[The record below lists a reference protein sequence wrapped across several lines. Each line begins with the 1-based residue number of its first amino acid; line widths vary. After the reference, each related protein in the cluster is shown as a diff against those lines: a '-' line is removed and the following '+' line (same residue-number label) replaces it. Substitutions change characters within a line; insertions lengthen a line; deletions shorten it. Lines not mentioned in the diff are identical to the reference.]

1 MNREWMSGTTMGMA
15 APPSGERIYAL
26 KSAQRLGRVNRIVG
40 DRNQQLIAPFTI
52 TGACNRVVFEIW
64 LETCL
69 IPTLRARDW
78 VVIDTATFHHG
89 GRIAELIDAA
99 DCKVIYLPPYS
110 PDLNRIEKCWAWL
123 KNRIRKQLRNSDDL
137 RHAMETVLKQA
148 TS

>member
-1 MNREWMSGTTMGMA
+1 MVMA

-26 KSAQRLGRVNRIVG
+26 KSAQRLGRVNMIAG

-78 VVIDTATFHHG
+78 VVIDNATFSIMG
-89 GRIAELIDAA
+89 VGLLNSLTRLIA
-99 DCKVIYLPPYS
+99 KSSTYRP
-110 PDLNRIEKCWAWL
+110 
-123 KNRIRKQLRNSDDL
+123 IRP
-137 RHAMETVLKQA
+137 T
-148 TS
+148 